1 MRLHV
6 KLLWPLIFII
16 NAKLILAL
24 PGENTVH
31 IKSNCRRGS
40 VHRIVLLMW
49 QREAAGALT
58 SSSVRD
64 VTYGAESGIVDCGC
78 SDRMSPVSDVTTGT
92 AAGAEFQLR
101 EVEEQL
107 DNIFTP
113 TPIELL
119 KVTPELIRVLRYVTL
134 HHRGDRVRLCL
145 CACVCVYLC
154 LPASI
159 SPELRVRS
167 STNFYPRDA
176 TQNLTKIERAVL
188 ETQRTVQCYAARHYG
203 CQRGTMLLCGVCP
216 SVRVH
221 HKPGIVSKR
230 MDGSR

>member
-1 MRLHV
+1 
-6 KLLWPLIFII
+6 
-16 NAKLILAL
+16 
-24 PGENTVH
+24 
-31 IKSNCRRGS
+31 
-40 VHRIVLLMW
+40 MW

-119 KVTPELIRVLRYVTL
+119 KVTPEFIRVLRYVTL

-145 CACVCVYLC
+145 CAMC
-154 LPASI
+154 LPVSLSARKHI
-159 SPELRVRS
+159 SGTTRPIFDKFLPARRYPKFDEDRACSSGDSAHCPVLCRATLWLRAR
-167 STNFYPRDA
+167 YY
-176 TQNLTKIERAVL
+176 AV
-188 ETQRTVQCYAARHYG
+188 AR
-203 CQRGTMLLCGVCP
+203 CL
-216 SVRVH
+216 SVR
-221 HKPGIVSKR
+221 PSPSQAGYRIEA
-230 MDGSR
+230 DGRIEVVFCMVAFFHLF

>member
-1 MRLHV
+1 
-6 KLLWPLIFII
+6 
-16 NAKLILAL
+16 
-24 PGENTVH
+24 
-31 IKSNCRRGS
+31 
-40 VHRIVLLMW
+40 MW

-119 KVTPELIRVLRYVTL
+119 KVTPEFIRVLRYVTL

-145 CACVCVYLC
+145 CAMC
-154 LPASI
+154 LPVSLSARKHI
-159 SPELRVRS
+159 SGTTRPIFDKFLPARR
-167 STNFYPRDA
+167 YPR
-176 TQNLTKIERAVL
+176 
-188 ETQRTVQCYAARHYG
+188 G
-203 CQRGTMLLCGVCP
+203 
-216 SVRVH
+216 
-221 HKPGIVSKR
+221 
-230 MDGSR
+230 